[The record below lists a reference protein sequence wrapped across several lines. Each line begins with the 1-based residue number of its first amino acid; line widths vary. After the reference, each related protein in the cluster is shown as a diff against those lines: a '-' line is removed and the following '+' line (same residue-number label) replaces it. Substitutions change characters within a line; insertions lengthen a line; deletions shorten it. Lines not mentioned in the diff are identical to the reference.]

1 MAENFAET
9 EVLVAIMDGD
19 VDAADLRLDDFLPN
33 ELDAF
38 ERHAYQLADRIRR
51 ARARQFAPNTP

>member
-1 MAENFAET
+1 VSEIRT
-9 EVLVAIMDGD
+9 YTLV
-19 VDAADLRLDDFLPN
+19 